1 MVDQMRVRPLS
12 GEIMTEARPA
22 ASVHERASG
31 STADIVDA
39 EFETVAATRPGARRE
54 GRAPEPAPPVSA
66 DTLSAAPGGMDMLR
80 GGGAVAAPRRA
91 GPLFWFCGAVVA
103 LAAFW
108 VSGGHSLGPLLFDPA
123 AAQPGAA
130 IRLGDVRSRV
140 EDHQGRRFVYVDGA
154 VSNEGAAAA
163 AVLPLA
169 IEVRGDDNSTT
180 RYILHVS
187 EARIE
192 PGERVPF
199 SSRLDAPSGGVA
211 GVMVTIKREGGA

>member
-22 ASVHERASG
+22 AFAHDRVPEAM
-31 STADIVDA
+31 ADIVDA
-39 EFETVAATRPGARRE
+39 EFETVAAASPGARRE
-54 GRAPEPAPPVSA
+54 GRAPDPAPAVSA
-66 DTLSAAPGGMDMLR
+66 DAFSAAQGGMDVLR
-80 GGGAVAAPRRA
+80 GGGAGSVSRRA

-108 VSGGHSLGPLLFDPA
+108 VSGGHALGPLLFDRA
-123 AAQPGAA
+123 SAQAGASV
-130 IRLGDVRSRV
+130 RLVDVRSKV

-154 VSNEGAAAA
+154 VSNEGAAAV
-163 AVLPLA
+163 AVQPLT